1 MDWFYSNVWTPK
13 KSAGYFNFGEDGDP
27 DDQDDYHCDQDDDQD
42 DQDLIAGRP
51 QSVNS
56 SFDSHTSHSLGGQ
69 GRDSSFNRS

>member
-1 MDWFYSNVWTPK
+1 MSMPDDHEDRDDNDD
-13 KSAGYFNFGEDGDP
+13 DGDP

-69 GRDSSFNRS
+69 GRDSSFNRSSF

>member
-1 MDWFYSNVWTPK
+1 MSMPDEHDDDDDNDDN
-13 KSAGYFNFGEDGDP
+13 GDLEDGDP